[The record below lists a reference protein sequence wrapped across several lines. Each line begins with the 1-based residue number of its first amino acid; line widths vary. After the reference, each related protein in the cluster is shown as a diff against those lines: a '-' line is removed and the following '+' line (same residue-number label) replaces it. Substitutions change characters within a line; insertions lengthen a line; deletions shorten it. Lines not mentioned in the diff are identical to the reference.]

1 MTKRIYI
8 LVIAC
13 ALLFAACK
21 KQLDQQPISDLSSA
35 LFWKTA
41 EHAQLGNAA
50 IYDGLQKTLS
60 GNFTDWG
67 DARSDNF
74 TYGGTGE
81 NQINVVLNGLN
92 ATTPG
97 TNWGNLY
104 MTIGRANVAI
114 KYLPTITEL
123 SEVNRNHY
131 LSQAYALRAYMYWWG
146 VRVWGDLPVTVT
158 PYEDINADPNVPR
171 SSADSIINSLIIP
184 DLEKALTLLDKNATR
199 SVWEINDGSILSI
212 LADVYLWKKDY
223 AKVITTTS
231 LLTALGRYG
240 LATTSS

>member
-1 MTKRIYI
+1 MIPRSPWEVLLLRGLIMAGIPGRENLAEASMLTFKSMTMTKRSYI
-8 LVIAC
+8 FIVLCC
-13 ALLFAACK
+13 AIFAGCK
-21 KQLDQQPISDLSSA
+21 KQLDQQLISDLSSD

-97 TNWGNLY
+97 TNWGNL
-104 MTIGRANVAI
+104 
-114 KYLPTITEL
+114 
-123 SEVNRNHY
+123 
-131 LSQAYALRAYMYWWG
+131 
-146 VRVWGDLPVTVT
+146 
-158 PYEDINADPNVPR
+158 
-171 SSADSIINSLIIP
+171 
-184 DLEKALTLLDKNATR
+184 
-199 SVWEINDGSILSI
+199 
-212 LADVYLWKKDY
+212 
-223 AKVITTTS
+223 
-231 LLTALGRYG
+231 
-240 LATTSS
+240 